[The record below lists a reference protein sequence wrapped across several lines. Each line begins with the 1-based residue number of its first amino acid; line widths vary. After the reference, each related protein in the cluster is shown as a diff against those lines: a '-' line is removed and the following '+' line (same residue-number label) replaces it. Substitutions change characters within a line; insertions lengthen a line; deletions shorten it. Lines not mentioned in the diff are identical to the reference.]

1 MIRGKATGAPRD
13 RDHRDISPCIFV
25 QSNNSPKLSHAVTD
39 YSSRIKIAVRVFCL
53 SFGLME
59 RARLGLVPLGLGSPR
74 SIQNSPTL
82 PFPRDALIRDKCN
95 NNNNNSSD
103 INNINNNNNR
113 FVPTTLLSPVSRRKL
128 YTEERIIQASV
139 EIVFFSLSLFSTRGV
154 EAFD

>member
-1 MIRGKATGAPRD
+1 
-13 RDHRDISPCIFV
+13 
-25 QSNNSPKLSHAVTD
+25 
-39 YSSRIKIAVRVFCL
+39 
-53 SFGLME
+53 ME

-139 EIVFFSLSLFSTRGV
+139 EIVFFFLSLFFQR
-154 EAFD
+154 EASKPLIKN